1 MVFFI
6 YNPLKMQEPVLKQ
19 RYIYLD
25 VIRGLAICTMLVANS
40 AATYLAPE
48 HPFWF
53 RLIGTFAA
61 PIFICTAGYLLGR
74 GLIKGQ
80 VSGWKNL
87 YRGFL
92 TLGIAA
98 CIDIF
103 VWNTMPFTTFDV
115 LYLIGFGICL
125 FPLYSKLSKYTSLT
139 VSLFIIVVPQLI
151 FRDQYRLEISELT
164 IDETSVSLIL
174 HSWQA
179 LFLDGW
185 FPLFPWLGLMF
196 FSVWVGRYKP
206 ESKKPK
212 NSFHQLIP
220 VCIFIGGIIML
231 YCQNKVT
238 RSGYSELFYPPDL
251 IYMITAISLLNILW
265 QNTELLN
272 NKLLTPLTW
281 LGRSSLFFY
290 ILHCI
295 LIKYILSIIFPQLGE
310 NYLILLP
317 IFIGSLLII
326 GYGLSVLKKKNFWEK
341 MPWIFHFIFGN

>member
-1 MVFFI
+1 
-6 YNPLKMQEPVLKQ
+6 
-19 RYIYLD
+19 
-25 VIRGLAICTMLVANS
+25 MLVANS

-80 VSGWKNL
+80 VSGRKNL

-98 CIDIF
+98 CIDVF

-115 LYLIGFGICL
+115 LYLIGLGICL
-125 FPLYSKLSKYTSLT
+125 FPFYSKLPKYTSLA
-139 VSLFIIVVPQLI
+139 VSLFIIIVPQLI
-151 FRDQYRLEISELT
+151 FRNQYRLEISELT
-164 IDETSVSLIL
+164 IDETPVLL
-174 HSWQA
+174 MFHSWQS

-185 FPLFPWLGLMF
+185 FPLFPWLGLMY

-206 ESKKPK
+206 EVKQPTK
-212 NSFHQLIP
+212 SFHQLIP
-220 VCIFIGGIIML
+220 VCIFVGGIIML
-231 YCQNKVT
+231 YHQNKVT

-251 IYMITAISLLNILW
+251 IYMITALSLLNILW
-265 QNTELLN
+265 RNTGLLN
-272 NKLLTPLTW
+272 NKLLIPLTW

-295 LIKYILSIIFPQLGE
+295 FIKYILSIIFPQLGK
-310 NYLILLP
+310 NYLILLI
-317 IFIGSLLII
+317 IFTVSLFII
-326 GYGLSVLKKKNFWEK
+326 GYGLSILKKKSFWEK